1 MPASN
6 QSVIQTFIDYI
17 KFQKRYSEHTVRSY
31 HDDLIQLFDYLELQ
45 FGKISPGEID
55 HNHIR
60 SWLASLKEKD
70 ITSKTINRK
79 ISSLKSFFKYLV
91 KTGLLKQT
99 PMSKIVTPKIG
110 KRLPDFVQASDAE
123 RLTISLMN
131 TEDWKSLNTKMLISL
146 FYNTGMRLSELI
158 NLDESR
164 VDFYKRQ
171 IKVLGKGNKERII
184 PVSPEIIRM
193 IKDYIQQKKK
203 EFGHPGAKL
212 LVTEKGKKMYP
223 KYAYL
228 IVRSFLSSEVKTLDK
243 KSPHILRH
251 SFATHLSNNGADLN
265 AIKDLLGHSSLAATQ
280 VYTHNTIEKLKD
292 VYRKAHPKA

>member
-99 PMSKIVTPKIG
+99 PMSKIVSPKIG

-171 IKVLGKGNKERII
+171 
-184 PVSPEIIRM
+184 
-193 IKDYIQQKKK
+193 
-203 EFGHPGAKL
+203 
-212 LVTEKGKKMYP
+212 
-223 KYAYL
+223 
-228 IVRSFLSSEVKTLDK
+228 
-243 KSPHILRH
+243 
-251 SFATHLSNNGADLN
+251 
-265 AIKDLLGHSSLAATQ
+265 
-280 VYTHNTIEKLKD
+280 
-292 VYRKAHPKA
+292 